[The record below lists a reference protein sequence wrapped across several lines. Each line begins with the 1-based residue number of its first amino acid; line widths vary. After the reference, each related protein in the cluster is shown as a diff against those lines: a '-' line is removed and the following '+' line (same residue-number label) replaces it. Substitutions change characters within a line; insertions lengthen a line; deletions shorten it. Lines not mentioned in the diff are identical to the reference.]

1 MILIFEAKYIDNN
14 NIKNVIIM
22 KTITL
27 KENCLDLIIL
37 SDNMK
42 DKKGIVAKIK
52 ASKGEV
58 EKDNSR
64 PNNSPEIF
72 IKS

>member
-1 MILIFEAKYIDNN
+1 MLIFEAKYIDNN
-14 NIKNVIIM
+14 NTKNVIIM

-27 KENCLDLIIL
+27 KKNCFDLTIL

-42 DKKGIVAKIK
+42 DKKGIVARIK

-58 EKDNSR
+58 EKDNST
-64 PNNSPEIF
+64 PNNFPKIF